1 MSETLEFEDRL
12 SAVNGRIHMACDKAE
27 RPLDSVKLLA
37 VSKTKPP
44 EAVELAAKCGLR
56 FFGENKVQEA
66 QAKVPVCSDHIEW
79 HLIGHLQSNKAKMAA
94 NLFHMVHS
102 VDSLKIM
109 RALDNY
115 AEQTLPILLQVNIA
129 GDAAKFGLKPGEV
142 SHILKE
148 ANQSLHCEV
157 RGLMTIPPFSPDPE
171 KTRKHFYD
179 LRILRDELEQEV
191 GMPLPELS
199 MGMSHDLEVA
209 IEEGSTWVRVGT
221 DLFGARV

>member
-1 MSETLEFEDRL
+1 MSEALEFEDRL
-12 SAVNGRIHMACDKAE
+12 LAVNGRIRMACDKAG

-94 NLFHMVHS
+94 NLFHMIHS

-129 GDAAKFGLKPGEV
+129 GDAAKFGLKPEEV
-142 SHILKE
+142 SHVLKE

-209 IEEGSTWVRVGT
+209 IEEGSTWIRVGT